1 MTIQKETIY
10 TKDLEN
16 KKIIVLRQFDAPVEL
31 VWRAWTESELLEK
44 WWAPKPFKA
53 ITQSM
58 QFSSG
63 GKWRYY
69 MEGPDGTRHYCL
81 VGYEKIIPGKFFSGI
96 DGFSDEQGTLLKE
109 MPKMF
114 WECTFTPQGQT
125 TSVQVDLNF
134 DSVDDLE
141 KIVEMGFKEGF
152 AMAHGNLDELLASLQ

>member
-10 TKDLEN
+10 TKDLAN
-16 KKIIVLRQFDAPVEL
+16 KKIVALRQFEAPVDL

-53 ITQSM
+53 VTQSM
-58 QFSSG
+58 QFSIG

-81 VGYEKIIPGKFFSGI
+81 VGYDNIIPGKFFSGI
-96 DGFSDEQGTLLKE
+96 DGFCDEQGTLIKE
-109 MPKMF
+109 MPSMF
-114 WECTFTPQGQT
+114 WECTFTPHGKA
-125 TSVQVDLNF
+125 TSVQVDVKF
-134 DSVDDLE
+134 DSVEDLE
-141 KIVEMGFKEGF
+141 RIVEMGFKEGF